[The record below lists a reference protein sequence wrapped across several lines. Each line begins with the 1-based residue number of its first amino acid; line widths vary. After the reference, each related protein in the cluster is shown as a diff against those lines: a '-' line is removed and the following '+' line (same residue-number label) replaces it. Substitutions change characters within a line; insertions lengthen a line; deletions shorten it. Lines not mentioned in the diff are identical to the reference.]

1 MEQSQYIQLP
11 QALAFYKAAS
21 EAYRVDTPWNCFIT
35 LHLETAGILPKEAS
49 KHVRESLQR
58 LGKYH
63 RRNGMAFSYGWV
75 LENALVKG
83 VHVHILVHRPKELP
97 MHPMSYYWAILRLF
111 RIKRE
116 KGILKTEKFY
126 VYQSYHI
133 NIARVLDYTLKGLRS
148 GAEGQ
153 FADITGFKLGR
164 PVNEGLIYGKR
175 IGWSR

>member
-1 MEQSQYIQLP
+1 MNHSQYIHLP
-11 QALAFYKAAS
+11 QALSFYEAAS
-21 EAYRVDTPWNCFIT
+21 EAYRTVKPWNCFIT
-35 LHLETAGILPKEAS
+35 LHLETAGIKPKEAS

-97 MHPMSYYWAILRLF
+97 MHPMSYYWAILKIF
-111 RIKRE
+111 RIKRS

-126 VYQSYHI
+126 AYQSYHI
-133 NIARVLDYTLKGLRS
+133 NIASVLRYTLKGLRL